1 MAMRVFIS
9 HQWMDKQLADRLGR
23 DLEPF
28 ADVWMDYRRLR
39 PGDAIQPTIDRA
51 LDGTDLVLV
60 VWTEHASR
68 SPGVAA
74 EIRSGLARGVRVVP
88 CIFSYDDSG
97 NPRPPLPSELAG
109 VLGVDFHHH
118 GCGVA
123 QIASF
128 IVDLERE
135 RLPGASAV
143 NEHPGRR
150 MLEYLRGYLSYLANY
165 RKVRGVSDDRAQWVD
180 RIIGEIERYLA
191 AGGHAD
197 TVRALLEAAKSGT
210 VPDAEGTGLLITRLE
225 ASLANHGSRPTG
237 VSPLLPLSAVPPG
250 GQGSGWQAPAPPL
263 QDELE
268 RRVAQAVP
276 PEAVADCLRGVEA
289 YIAAAPVALRALD
302 AYARSAESPAG
313 QQVVR
318 FLQHYLANAD
328 DLIPLHRGRYGLLD
342 DSWLILNTA
351 FRLIES
357 GLLPVSAVPI
367 DWQSA
372 VPIDWQTIVRS
383 DAVVQV
389 IIPREA
395 LEALSAIVLQL
406 LQTIA
411 AEVQSYEPWFTPQ
424 GHGYAPTIAAPASRG
439 GTWEDRMNERLR
451 GTGLSV

>member
-1 MAMRVFIS
+1 MARVFIS
-9 HQWMDKQLADRLGR
+9 HQWMDKQLADRLAR

-60 VWTEHASR
+60 VWTENARR
-68 SPGVAA
+68 SQGVAA
-74 EIRSGLARGVRVVP
+74 EIRGALARGVRVVP

-97 NPRPPLPSELAG
+97 NPRPPLPGELAG

-118 GCGVA
+118 GSGVA
-123 QIASF
+123 QIAGF

-135 RLPGASAV
+135 QLPSDSAV
-143 NEHPGRR
+143 NEHPARR

-191 AGGHAD
+191 AGGNAD
-197 TVRALLEAAKSGT
+197 TVRALLEAAKAAPVS
-210 VPDAEGTGLLITRLE
+210 DAEGTGMLIARLE
-225 ASLANHGSRPTG
+225 ASLANHPSHPAAG
-237 VSPLLPLSAVPPG
+237 VSPVPPHPTVPPN
-250 GQGSGWQAPAPPL
+250 GQEPSWRAPSPPSR
-263 QDELE
+263 DELA
-268 RRVAQAVP
+268 RRVA
-276 PEAVADCLRGVEA
+276 EAVSPDAAADALRGIGA
-289 YIAAAPVALRALD
+289 YIAAAPVALRALE
-302 AYARSAESPAG
+302 AYAGSAQSRAG
-313 QQVVR
+313 LQVVQ

-328 DLIPLHRGRYGLLD
+328 DLIPEHHGRYGLLD

-357 GLLPVSAVPI
+357 RLLPAPAVPI
-367 DWQSA
+367 DW
-372 VPIDWQTIVRS
+372 PTIVRA
-383 DAVVQV
+383 DAVVQA
-389 IIPREA
+389 IIPPEA

-411 AEVQSYEPWFTPQ
+411 AEVQSYQPWFTSQ
-424 GHGYAPTIAAPASRG
+424 GHGYTPTMIAPASRG
-439 GTWEDRMNERLR
+439 GTWEDQMNEMLR